1 MGSTLLKTR
10 VHKTKITMIIYTLLV
25 LYLSCLNYFRNY
37 WYPPHLFWD
46 ENYHIASAYKYLN
59 QVMFMEPHPP
69 LGKLFIA
76 LGEYIF
82 HPNENLDTTY
92 FLTTDYIKDIP
103 PGFSFVGVR
112 FFPVLFATLAA
123 VLFFFILYKISK
135 NPHLSFLFSSF
146 YLFDNALIVHNR
158 GAMLEGIQIF
168 FILAAFLYF
177 LILFDVKKINNLQ
190 YFIMGLLVGLAVSV
204 KLTGAIMVL
213 TFIPLFAKSILNS
226 DQLKKPYE
234 NELRISHLHQLV
246 WLYPVFFYTQK
257 NLSPSTIVK
266 TFLSKAMLFFL
277 AISLIFCGV
286 YYVHGMLGK
295 NIVEDR
301 YYATSAVYAQILAD
315 KQVHLF
321 VLENPPF
328 YKLF

>member
-82 HPNENLDTTY
+82 HPNENLDTAF

-135 NPHLSFLFSSF
+135 NPHDSFPDL
-146 YLFDNALIVHNR
+146 
-158 GAMLEGIQIF
+158 
-168 FILAAFLYF
+168 
-177 LILFDVKKINNLQ
+177 
-190 YFIMGLLVGLAVSV
+190 
-204 KLTGAIMVL
+204 
-213 TFIPLFAKSILNS
+213 
-226 DQLKKPYE
+226 
-234 NELRISHLHQLV
+234 
-246 WLYPVFFYTQK
+246 
-257 NLSPSTIVK
+257 
-266 TFLSKAMLFFL
+266 
-277 AISLIFCGV
+277 
-286 YYVHGMLGK
+286 
-295 NIVEDR
+295 
-301 YYATSAVYAQILAD
+301 
-315 KQVHLF
+315 
-321 VLENPPF
+321 
-328 YKLF
+328 